1 MPRPTSS
8 TTIQRPDLGVIAY
21 EYMAD
26 ASQNGF
32 IGLDVMPL
40 FDVEDQSADYPIIP
54 LESLINVPDTK
65 RAARGNYNRSD
76 YNFEMGTYSCDEY
89 GWEEVVDDKESNLY
103 GRFFDAEEVAVIRA
117 TDVLLRGL
125 EKRIATAVFNT
136 GNLTN
141 TAAVTTEWSTITS
154 TPRADV
160 SAAKTAMR
168 AASGLMPNSM
178 VISLKV
184 LENLLLV
191 TEIKDAL
198 KYTNPI
204 EIGGLDAQKRLL
216 AQYFGVDRLLVG
228 GALENS
234 AKKGKSYSLADL
246 WDDEYCGL
254 LKVASGKDL
263 KDPALGRT
271 FIWTGDSPNVVTAEQ
286 YRQDEIRS
294 DVYRVR
300 HNVSDEAFIFT
311 GAGYLLSN
319 ITA

>member
-8 TTIQRPDLGVIAY
+8 TTIQRPDLGAIAY

-228 GALENS
+228 GAIENS

-254 LKVASGKDL
+254 IKAASGKNL

>member
-1 MPRPTSS
+1 MPRPTSA
-8 TTIQRPDLGVIAY
+8 TTIQRPDLGAIAY
-21 EYMAD
+21 EHMTE
-26 ASQNGF
+26 ASRNGF
-32 IGLDVMPL
+32 IGLDIMPV
-40 FDVEDQSADYPIIP
+40 FDVADQSADYPIIP
-54 LESLINVPDTK
+54 IESLIHVPDTK
-65 RAARGNYNRSD
+65 RASRGNYNRSD

-103 GRFFDAEEVAVIRA
+103 ARFFDAEEVAVIRA
-117 TDVLLRGL
+117 TDILMRGL

-136 GNLTN
+136 SNITN
-141 TAAVTTEWSTITS
+141 TSAVTTEWSTVTS
-154 TPRADV
+154 TPRADI

-168 AASGLMPNSM
+168 AASGLMPNTM
-178 VISLKV
+178 VVSQKV
-184 LENLLLV
+184 LENILLI

-198 KYTNPI
+198 KYTSPI
-204 EIGGLDAQKRLL
+204 EIGGLEAQKRIL
-216 AQYFGVDRLLVG
+216 AQYFGINRILVG
-228 GALENS
+228 GGIEDTS
-234 AKKGKSYSLADL
+234 KKGKSFSLTDI

-254 LKVASGKDL
+254 FKVAAGKDL

-271 FIWTGDSPNVVTAEQ
+271 FIWTADSPNIITTES

-300 HNVSDEAFIFT
+300 HNVSNEAFIFT